1 MYAAIIKFLA
11 PYAMKIAAGLI
22 VTLIVIGGYF
32 AWKHHIEAVQHEK
45 DMTAFERSSKEL
57 LQRKIEEVNRENDDL
72 HERKDNA
79 IQIYAKHSA
88 DVDRDA
94 GNLIKRMQHDSG
106 SCRNTV
112 PGKADDDSRTK
123 SGSVEEDRSIA
134 LEIVSVLNVCEYWI
148 NQIPV
153 K

>member
-22 VTLIVIGGYF
+22 VTVIVTGGYF
-32 AWKHHIEAVQHEK
+32 AWKSHIETLQHEK
-45 DMTAFERSSKEL
+45 DIASFERSSKEL
-57 LQRKIEEVNRENDDL
+57 LQRKMVEVKIENDAL

-79 IQIYAKHSA
+79 IQIYAKRSA
-88 DVDRDA
+88 DIERDA
-94 GNLIKRMQHDSG
+94 GNLVKRMQNSTG
-106 SCRNTV
+106 SCRNAV
-112 PGKADDDSRTK
+112 PGKADNDSK
-123 SGSVEEDRSIA
+123 AEGGSVEADRRFA
-134 LEIVSVLNVCEYWI
+134 LEIVGVLNACEFWI

>member
-22 VTLIVIGGYF
+22 ITLIVIGGYF

-45 DMTAFERSSKEL
+45 DMAEIERSSKEL
-57 LQRKIEEVNRENDDL
+57 LQRKMVEVKIENDAL
-72 HERKDNA
+72 QVRKDNA
-79 IQIYAKHSA
+79 IKIYAERSA
-88 DVDRDA
+88 DVERDA
-94 GNLIKRMQHDSG
+94 NNLVKRLSVSAG
-106 SCRNTV
+106 SCRDAV
-112 PGKADDDSRTK
+112 SGKIDDDSRAE
-123 SGSVEEDRSIA
+123 SRNSEENRSVA
-134 LEIVSVLNVCEYWI
+134 VEIISVLNMCEYWI

>member
-1 MYAAIIKFLA
+1 MGSIALALIKRYLPHIIIS
-11 PYAMKIAAGLI
+11 IAL
-22 VTLIVIGGYF
+22 IGGYF

-45 DMTAFERSSKEL
+45 DMAEIERSSKEL
-57 LQRKIEEVNRENDDL
+57 LQRKMVEVKTENDAL

-79 IQIYAKHSA
+79 IQIYAKRSA
-88 DVDRDA
+88 DIERDA
-94 GNLIKRMQHDSG
+94 NNLAKRLSVSSG
-106 SCRNTV
+106 SCRDPL